1 MKGASRTA
9 REIFTSPL
17 TPRIQRLEEDRE
29 GGFGEPQA
37 RLLMTIPSG
46 AWHRPSLQDREP
58 RAPAYVVPGLHQSGS
73 TARLGSDEGGKQD
86 AEVNPK
92 KEVGKHGIGVDV
104 YHRFCPR
111 FGI

>member
-1 MKGASRTA
+1 
-9 REIFTSPL
+9 
-17 TPRIQRLEEDRE
+17 
-29 GGFGEPQA
+29 
-37 RLLMTIPSG
+37 MTIPSG

-104 YHRFCPR
+104 YHLRFLYALR
-111 FGI
+111 RVGLKYQNQE